1 MKTYIKFLINIFFR
15 SFLYVVF
22 TVLCLVFIINL
33 LTELEFFRN
42 IDVGIFFTIYLS
54 LINSP
59 SMIFEIFPFI
69 LLITTQLFFI
79 KLFNN
84 DEIKIFKY
92 SGLKNSRILT
102 IITLFTL
109 LIGLFTISIFYN
121 ASSNLK
127 NFYLELKSNY
137 TEDGKYLAVINKN
150 GLWIRDKVDNKILI
164 VNSSKIDDNFLINN
178 FITEFDSNYDV
189 IRNIKSEKIDIK
201 NNEWVIYNPEIYVK
215 NNKQETNKIIIY
227 SNFDNKRINSLF
239 SNLSSLSFLELL
251 ELKNNYKML
260 NYSTVDIDLQI
271 QKIISYP
278 LYLVVMTV
286 LSSII
291 MLNSKKYKS
300 NTLKI
305 SIGLFLCVIIYY
317 FNNLFSVLG
326 TTDKINHI
334 LSVWVPLIFLSSI
347 SMLATIKINE
357 K

>member
-92 SGLKNSRILT
+92 SGLKNSRILN

-278 LYLVVMTV
+278 LYLVIMTV

-291 MLNSKKYKS
+291 MLNSKKYRS

>member
-42 IDVGIFFTIYLS
+42 INVGIFFTIYLS

-189 IRNIKSEKIDIK
+189 IRNIKSKKIDIK

-291 MLNSKKYKS
+291 MLNSKKYRS

>member
-42 IDVGIFFTIYLS
+42 INVGIFFTIYLS

-150 GLWIRDKVDNKILI
+150 GLWIRDKVDSKILI

-189 IRNIKSEKIDIK
+189 IRNIKSKKIDIK

-291 MLNSKKYKS
+291 MLNSKKYRS

>member
-1 MKTYIKFLINIFFR
+1 MKTYIKFLINIFFK

-22 TVLCLVFIINL
+22 IVLSLVFIINL
-33 LTELEFFRN
+33 LTELEFFRD
-42 IDVGIFFTIYLS
+42 IEVGIFFTIYLS

-69 LLITTQLFFI
+69 LLITTQLFYI

-92 SGLKNSRILT
+92 SGLKNSKILT
-102 IITLFTL
+102 IISLFTL
-109 LIGLFTISIFYN
+109 LIGLGTISIFYN

-150 GLWIRDKVDNKILI
+150 GLWIRDKIDNKILI
-164 VNSSKIDDNFLINN
+164 VNSSKIDENLLVDN
-178 FITEFDSNYDV
+178 FITEFDANYEV

-201 NNEWVIYNPEIYVK
+201 NNEWIIYDPKIYIK
-215 NNKQETNKIIIY
+215 NNKQENDKLIIY
-227 SNFDNKRINSLF
+227 SNFNYKRINSLF
-239 SNLSSLSFLELL
+239 SNLSSLSFLKLIELR
-251 ELKNNYKML
+251 NNYKLL
-260 NYSTVDIDLQI
+260 NYSTIDIDVQI

-278 LYLVVMTV
+278 LYLVIMTI

-317 FNNLFSVLG
+317 FNNLFNVLG
-326 TTDKINHI
+326 TTEKINHL
-334 LSVWVPLIFLSSI
+334 LSVWIPLIFLSSI
-347 SMLATIKINE
+347 SILATIKINE

>member
-42 IDVGIFFTIYLS
+42 INVGIFFTIYLS

-150 GLWIRDKVDNKILI
+150 GVWIRDKVDNKILI
-164 VNSSKIDDNFLINN
+164 VNSSKIDDNFLIDN

-189 IRNIKSEKIDIK
+189 IRNIKSKKIDIK

>member
-278 LYLVVMTV
+278 LYLVIMTV

-291 MLNSKKYKS
+291 MLNSKKYRS

>member
-42 IDVGIFFTIYLS
+42 INVGIFFTIYLS

-164 VNSSKIDDNFLINN
+164 VNSSKIDDNFLIDN

-189 IRNIKSEKIDIK
+189 IRNIKSKKIDIK

-260 NYSTVDIDLQI
+260 NYSTIDIDLQI

>member
-42 IDVGIFFTIYLS
+42 INVGIFFTIYLS

-164 VNSSKIDDNFLINN
+164 VNSSKIDDNFLIDN

>member
-42 IDVGIFFTIYLS
+42 INVGIFFTIYLS

-189 IRNIKSEKIDIK
+189 IRNIKSKKIDIK

>member
-42 IDVGIFFTIYLS
+42 INVGIFFTIYLS

-164 VNSSKIDDNFLINN
+164 VNSSKIDDNFLIDN

-189 IRNIKSEKIDIK
+189 IRNIKSKKIDIK

-334 LSVWVPLIFLSSI
+334 LSVWVPLIFLSSV

>member
-42 IDVGIFFTIYLS
+42 INVGIFFTIYLS